1 MQLEIH
7 SHNDFGMATANSLA
21 AVRAGAT
28 HVNTTVN
35 GLGER
40 AGNAPLE
47 EVMMALHHIHGV
59 ETGIY
64 ALIPF
69 LFKK

>member
-1 MQLEIH
+1 MDIEVH
-7 SHNDFGMATANSLA
+7 THNDFGMATANAMA

-28 HVNTTVN
+28 HVNTTVI

-47 EVMMALHHIHGV
+47 EVIMASRHV
-59 ETGIY
+59 YKSEDKFDTKNMR
-64 ALIPF
+64 ALS
-69 LFKK
+69 

>member
-28 HVNTTVN
+28 RQHY
-35 GLGER
+35 GEWPGGTCGQCA
-40 AGNAPLE
+40 AGRGGDGFAS
-47 EVMMALHHIHGV
+47 
-59 ETGIY
+59 Y
-64 ALIPF
+64 SWR
-69 LFKK
+69 